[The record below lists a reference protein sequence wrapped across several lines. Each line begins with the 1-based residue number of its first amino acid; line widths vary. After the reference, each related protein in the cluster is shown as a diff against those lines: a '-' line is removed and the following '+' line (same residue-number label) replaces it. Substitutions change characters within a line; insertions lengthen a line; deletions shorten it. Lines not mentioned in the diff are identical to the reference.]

1 MPRYAAFLRAV
12 NVGGHIVRMEELRRV
27 LTAAGFSDVETFIA
41 SGNVIFSSPVT
52 DTAALER
59 RFESALEKAFG
70 YAVATFVRTPEELAA
85 IAAYMPCSA
94 DPAASG
100 GALHIIFLA
109 QSLPAAARK
118 EVSALSLPG
127 DELSA
132 KGREIYWGRFGKL
145 SESPLF
151 GKSLGKTVSA
161 GTMRNRNTVVRLL
174 ARMQAAPAL
183 PAAGRRRSKKE
194 LS

>member
-70 YAVATFVRTPEELAA
+70 YAVATFVRTP
-85 IAAYMPCSA
+85 
-94 DPAASG
+94 
-100 GALHIIFLA
+100 
-109 QSLPAAARK
+109 
-118 EVSALSLPG
+118 
-127 DELSA
+127 
-132 KGREIYWGRFGKL
+132 
-145 SESPLF
+145 
-151 GKSLGKTVSA
+151 
-161 GTMRNRNTVVRLL
+161 
-174 ARMQAAPAL
+174 
-183 PAAGRRRSKKE
+183 
-194 LS
+194 

>member
-1 MPRYAAFLRAV
+1 MD
-12 NVGGHIVRMEELRRV
+12 ELRRV
-27 LTAAGFSDVETFIA
+27 LAAAGLSDVETFIA
-41 SGNVIFSSPVT
+41 SGNVIFSSSIT

-59 RFESALEKAFG
+59 RIESALEKALG
-70 YAVATFVRTPEELAA
+70 YRVATFVRTPEELAVV
-85 IAAYMPCSA
+85 AAHMPCSA
-94 DPAASG
+94 DPATCG

-109 QSLPAAARK
+109 ESLPAAARK
-118 EVSALSLPG
+118 EVAALSAPG
-127 DELSA
+127 DELSS

-151 GKSLGKTVSA
+151 GKSLGKTASA

-174 ARMQAAPAL
+174 ARLQAPPAP
-183 PAAGRRRSKKE
+183 PASGRRRSKKE

>member
-1 MPRYAAFLRAV
+1 MTLPLAM
-12 NVGGHIVRMEELRRV
+12 NVSTSE
-27 LTAAGFSDVETFIA
+27 
-41 SGNVIFSSPVT
+41 N
-52 DTAALER
+52 
-59 RFESALEKAFG
+59 
-70 YAVATFVRTPEELAA
+70 
-85 IAAYMPCSA
+85 
-94 DPAASG
+94 PAASG

-118 EVSALSLPG
+118 EVAALSLPG

-183 PAAGRRRSKKE
+183 PAPGRRRSKKE

>member
-1 MPRYAAFLRAV
+1 
-12 NVGGHIVRMEELRRV
+12 MEELRRV
-27 LTAAGFSDVETFIA
+27 FAAAGFSDVETFIA

-59 RFESALEKAFG
+59 RIESALEKAFG
-70 YAVATFVRTPEELAA
+70 YAVATFVRTPAELAA
-85 IAAYMPCSA
+85 IAAHMPCSA
-94 DPAASG
+94 DPGASG
-100 GALHIIFLA
+100 GAIHIIFLA
-109 QSLPAAARK
+109 QALPAAGRK
-118 EVSALSLPG
+118 EVAALSIPG

-132 KGREIYWGRFGKL
+132 NGREIYWGRFGKL

-151 GKSLGKTVSA
+151 GKSLGKAVTA

-174 ARMQAAPAL
+174 DRLQAAPAP

-194 LS
+194 LP

>member
-1 MPRYAAFLRAV
+1 M
-12 NVGGHIVRMEELRRV
+12 
-27 LTAAGFSDVETFIA
+27 
-41 SGNVIFSSPVT
+41 
-52 DTAALER
+52 
-59 RFESALEKAFG
+59 
-70 YAVATFVRTPEELAA
+70 FVKL
-85 IAAYMPCSA
+85 SA
-94 DPAASG
+94 DSSVSLEDRDNFRAFKLVVTGNPAK
-100 GALHIIFLA
+100 LD
-109 QSLPAAARK
+109 AARK
-118 EVSALSLPG
+118 EVAALSLPG

-174 ARMQAAPAL
+174 ARMQGAPAL
-183 PAAGRRRSKKE
+183 PPAGGRRSKKE

>member
-1 MPRYAAFLRAV
+1 
-12 NVGGHIVRMEELRRV
+12 MEELRRV
-27 LTAAGFSDVETFIA
+27 LAAAGLSDVETFIA

-59 RFESALEKAFG
+59 RIESALEKAFG
-70 YAVATFVRTPEELAA
+70 YRVATFVRTPEELAA
-85 IAAYMPCSA
+85 VAAHMPCST
-94 DPAASG
+94 DPAACG
-100 GALHIIFLA
+100 GALHIIFVA
-109 QSLPAAARK
+109 ESLPAAARK
-118 EVSALSLPG
+118 EVAALSAPG
-127 DELSA
+127 DELSS

-151 GKSLGKTVSA
+151 GKSLGKTASA

-174 ARMQAAPAL
+174 ARLEAAPAP
-183 PAAGRRRSKKE
+183 PAAGRRGSKKE

>member
-1 MPRYAAFLRAV
+1 
-12 NVGGHIVRMEELRRV
+12 MEELRRV
-27 LTAAGFSDVETFIA
+27 LSAAGFSDVETFIA
-41 SGNVIFSSPVT
+41 SGNVIFTSPAT
-52 DTAALER
+52 DTAAIER
-59 RFESALEKAFG
+59 RIESALGKAFG

-85 IAAYMPCSA
+85 VAAHMPCSV

-100 GALHIIFLA
+100 GAIHIIFLA
-109 QSLPAAARK
+109 QSLPAAACK
-118 EVSALSLPG
+118 EVAALSAPG

-151 GKSLGKTVSA
+151 GKSLGKTANA

-174 ARMQAAPAL
+174 ARLQSAPPP
-183 PAAGRRRSKKE
+183 PATARRRSKKE

>member
-1 MPRYAAFLRAV
+1 
-12 NVGGHIVRMEELRRV
+12 MEELRRV

-109 QSLPAAARK
+109 QPMPAAARK
-118 EVSALSLPG
+118 EVAALSLPG

-151 GKSLGKTVSA
+151 GKSLGKTVSD

-174 ARMQAAPAL
+174 ARMQAAPML
-183 PAAGRRRSKKE
+183 PAGRRRSKME